1 LLLSLGYLKFMFHK
15 VV

>member
-1 LLLSLGYLKFMFHK
+1 MRDEYFMFHK